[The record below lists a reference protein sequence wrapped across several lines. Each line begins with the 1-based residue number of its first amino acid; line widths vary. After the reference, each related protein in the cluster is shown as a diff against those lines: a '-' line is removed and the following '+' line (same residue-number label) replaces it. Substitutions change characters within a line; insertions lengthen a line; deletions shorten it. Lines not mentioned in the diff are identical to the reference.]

1 MDIDKKKSQKRNIS
15 PMAVILGLLLL
26 AAAFGIIMRYYILD
40 SRKHIDN
47 FSRNYL
53 NEMLVLVEKSCSDVI
68 DGNYRIADAIGKY
81 VYETADGKEG
91 SIKDFSIYFDSM
103 RESRNLEEIL
113 FLHSSGRYL
122 STDGEEGRIDL
133 GEGLSELFIDGQ
145 KVSRYAGY
153 NNRIKYAFAAPARMP
168 VTINGIQYGAVVLLF
183 DIDTLAGMINIP
195 SFEGETALY
204 MLDKNGVVMFANSA
218 GGDNAGNN
226 INLLSKYV
234 KNGNMSQE
242 EKEKVLADFASG
254 SSGIQLVEKE
264 ETYYFSYRKMQNA
277 PLYLVCEIMVSNA
290 QNAMVEYQDSM
301 NRNGL
306 VVFFL
311 LLLMILL
318 VIAYLWRRRS
328 IEAEENARNARIL
341 QEHNLALQKANAEIQ
356 SASEALEKRNAELEV
371 TKSMTEEALRIAEEA
386 NRSKSNFLS
395 NMSHDIRTPM
405 NAIVGFSALLSRD
418 AENPE
423 KVREYTKK
431 ITSSSQHL
439 LGLINDVLDMSKIE
453 AGKTTLNLSEESF
466 GEIVEGIDTIVRP
479 QMKAKRHEFDVIVK
493 DIRHEAVV
501 VDKLRLNQIL
511 LNLLSNAVKYT
522 PEGGR
527 VTLTVQELSQRS
539 KQYALYRFVVADNG
553 LGMSEEFTKTIFE
566 AFTREVNSVTNKI
579 QGTGLGMAITK
590 NLVDLMGGKISVK
603 SQKDAG
609 SEFTV
614 ELELRI
620 SDYEVDNEYWTRHG
634 ITRLLVVDDEEIVG
648 QNVMAAMDGTGVHVD
663 YAADGMTAIDM
674 VKQSDEENR
683 LYHVVL
689 LDWRMPGMDGLET
702 ARRIRQ
708 EIPKELPLLVL
719 TSYDW
724 TEIEEEARSAGI
736 EAFLP
741 KPFFVAN
748 FRSKMDAV
756 FHQGDLGSRT
766 VENSGRSVLEGMHVL
781 VAEDNELNAEIL
793 KELLSMAG
801 ATCDVY
807 ENGQLAAEAFE
818 QSKTGQ
824 YDLILMDVQMPVM
837 NGYEATGV
845 IRDSGHPLANTMPI
859 IAMTANA
866 FAEDINNA
874 LEAGMNAHVAKPVDM
889 LVLEETVRK
898 VLEAKQ

>member
-1 MDIDKKKSQKRNIS
+1 MDINKKQGAKRNIS
-15 PMAVILGLLLL
+15 PVALILGLLFI
-26 AAAFGIIMRYYILD
+26 AAAFGIVMRYYILD
-40 SRKHIDN
+40 SRRHIDN

-53 NEMLVLVEKSCSDVI
+53 SEMLVLVEKSCSDVI
-68 DGNYRIADAIGKY
+68 DGNYRIADAVGKY

-113 FLHSSGRYL
+113 FLHNSGRYL
-122 STDGEEGRIDL
+122 SSDGEEGRLDL
-133 GEGLSELFIDGQ
+133 GEGLSELFLDQ
-145 KVSRYAGY
+145 KRVSGY
-153 NNRIKYAFAAPARMP
+153 VFWDNHIKYAFATPAGNP
-168 VTINGIQYGAVVLLF
+168 VTINGISYGAVVLLF
-183 DIDTLAGMINIP
+183 DIDTLAGMISIP
-195 SFEGETALY
+195 SFDGEAALY
-204 MLDKNGVVMFANSA
+204 MSDKNGVVMFTNST
-218 GGDNAGNN
+218 GEDTAGNN

-234 KNGNMSQE
+234 KNGNMTQE
-242 EKEKVLADFASG
+242 DKEAVLADFARG
-254 SSGIQLVEKE
+254 SSGIQLVEKDE
-264 ETYYFSYRKMQNA
+264 MYYFAYRKMQQA
-277 PLYLVCEIMVSNA
+277 PLYLVCEVMVSRA
-290 QNAMVEYQDSM
+290 QDAMVAYQDSM

-306 VVFFL
+306 VVFSL
-311 LLLMILL
+311 LLLIILL

-341 QEHNLALQKANAEIQ
+341 QEHNLALKKANEEIQ
-356 SASEALEKRNAELEV
+356 AASEALEKRNAELEI
-371 TKSMTEEALRIAEEA
+371 TKSMTEEALHIAEEA

-466 GEIVEGIDTIVRP
+466 GEIVEEIDTIVRP
-479 QMKAKRHEFDVIVK
+479 QMKAKHHQFDVIVK

-522 PEGGR
+522 PEGGH
-527 VTLTVQELSQRS
+527 VTLTVQELPQRS

-553 LGMSEEFTKTIFE
+553 LGMSEEFVKTIFE

-603 SQKDAG
+603 SRKDAG
-609 SEFTV
+609 SEFTI

-620 SDYEVDNEYWTRHG
+620 SDYDVDNEYWTKHG
-634 ITRLLVVDDEEIVG
+634 ITKLLVVDDEEVIG
-648 QNVMAAMDGTGVHVD
+648 QNVMVAMEGTGVSVE
-663 YAADGMTAIDM
+663 YAADGMTAVRM

-683 LYHVVL
+683 LYNVVL
-689 LDWRMPGMDGLET
+689 LDWQMPGMDGIET

-708 EIPKELPLLVL
+708 EIPKEIPLLVL

-724 TEIEEEARSAGI
+724 TEIEEEAKEAGI
-736 EAFLP
+736 AAFLP
-741 KPFFVAN
+741 KPFFAAN
-748 FRSKMDAV
+748 FRNKIDAV
-756 FHQGDLGSRT
+756 LNRGDAEDRT
-766 VENSGRSVLEGMHVL
+766 VQSSDGSVLEGMHVL

-793 KELLSMAG
+793 KELLAMAG

-807 ENGQLAAEAFE
+807 ENGRLAAEAFV

-824 YDLILMDVQMPVM
+824 YNLILMDVQMPVM

-889 LVLEETVRK
+889 AVLEETVRK
-898 VLEAKQ
+898 VLETKQ